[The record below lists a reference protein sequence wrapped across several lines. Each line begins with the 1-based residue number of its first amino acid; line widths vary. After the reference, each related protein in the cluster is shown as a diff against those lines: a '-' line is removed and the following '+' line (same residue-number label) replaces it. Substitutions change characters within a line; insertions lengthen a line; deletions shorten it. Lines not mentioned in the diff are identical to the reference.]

1 MKINPALVLSKD
13 EKSRGERTR
22 QKDSIW
28 SREITFTGKTAG
40 SSFKSRFFA
49 ELALLVSSGM
59 DIRRSLDII
68 EGGTAKVR
76 EREMICSLKE
86 FIING
91 SSISEAIE
99 KSGRFEPYDIMT
111 LSMGEETGALSVVLD
126 SLAVH
131 YARKISQRRQ
141 VTGAL
146 TYPVLVLVTTL
157 ASLFF
162 MLNYIVP
169 MFEDVFKRFQGELPP
184 LTKAIVRLS
193 GSFGGIALGLLLVTG
208 AVILLVLINRKKEW
222 FRAFTA
228 SVISKIPVAG
238 DIVTLNYRVRFTQ
251 IMALLISSKVHL
263 VKGLE
268 MARKVIGFYP
278 AERALATIFT
288 EISSGVSLSDAMEKH
303 GFFDRKI
310 VAMTRVGEEVNKL
323 DTIYDQLYK
332 QYSEDLDVRIR
343 TLNNLLEPVLIIF
356 VGLMVGII
364 LVAMYL
370 PIFQMGINIGGN

>member
-1 MKINPALVLSKD
+1 MKIDPVIVITRK
-13 EKSRGERTR
+13 EKSGSEPMRHKE
-22 QKDSIW
+22 SIW
-28 SREITFTGKTAG
+28 LREISFTGKAAG
-40 SSFKSRFFA
+40 SVFKARFFA

-68 EGGTAKVR
+68 EGGTAKEK
-76 EREMICSLKE
+76 EREMIKSLKE

-99 KSGRFEPYDIMT
+99 KSGRFELYDVMT
-111 LSMGEETGALSVVLD
+111 MSMGEETGALSEVLN

-131 YARKISQRRQ
+131 YARKTSQRKQ

-146 TYPVLVLVTTL
+146 TYPVLVFLTTL

-193 GSFGGIALGLLLVTG
+193 GSFGGIALGLLVVTG
-208 AVILLVLINRKKEW
+208 AVILLVLLNRKKEW
-222 FRAFTA
+222 FRSFTTR
-228 SVISKIPVAG
+228 IIRRIPVAG
-238 DIVTLNYRVRFTQ
+238 DFVTLNYRVRFTQ
-251 IMALLISSKVHL
+251 IMSLLISSKVHL

-268 MARKVIGFYP
+268 MARRVIGYYP
-278 AERALATIFT
+278 AERALESIVT

-332 QYSEDLDVRIR
+332 QYSEDLDVRVR
-343 TLNNLLEPVLIIF
+343 TMNNLLEPVLIIF

>member
-1 MKINPALVLSKD
+1 MKIDPVIVITRK
-13 EKSRGERTR
+13 EKSGSEPMRHKE
-22 QKDSIW
+22 SIW
-28 SREITFTGKTAG
+28 LREISFTGKAAG
-40 SSFKSRFFA
+40 SVFKARFFA

-68 EGGTAKVR
+68 EGGTAKEK
-76 EREMICSLKE
+76 EREMIKSLKE

-99 KSGRFEPYDIMT
+99 KSGRFELYDVMT
-111 LSMGEETGALSVVLD
+111 MSMGEETGALSEVLN

-131 YARKISQRRQ
+131 YARKTSQRKQ

-146 TYPVLVLVTTL
+146 TYPVLVLLTTL

-162 MLNYIVP
+162 MLYYIVP
-169 MFEDVFKRFQGELPP
+169 MFEVVFKRFQGEVPP

-193 GSFGGIALGLLLVTG
+193 GSFGGIALGLLVVTG
-208 AVILLVLINRKKEW
+208 AVILLVLLNRKKEW
-222 FRAFTA
+222 FRSFMTR
-228 SVISKIPVAG
+228 IIRKIPVAG
-238 DIVTLNYRVRFTQ
+238 DFVILNYRVRFTQ
-251 IMALLISSKVHL
+251 IMSLLISSKVHL

-268 MARKVIGFYP
+268 MARKVIGYYP
-278 AERALATIFT
+278 AERALESIVT

-332 QYSEDLDVRIR
+332 QYSEDLDVRVR
-343 TLNNLLEPVLIIF
+343 TMNNLLEPVLIIF